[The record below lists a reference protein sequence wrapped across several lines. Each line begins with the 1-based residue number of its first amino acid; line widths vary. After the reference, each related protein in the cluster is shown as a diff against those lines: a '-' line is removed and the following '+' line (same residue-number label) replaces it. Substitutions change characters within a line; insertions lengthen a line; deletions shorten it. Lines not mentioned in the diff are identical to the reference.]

1 LNPFGPRHK
10 VFLHLLAVRL
20 ALAMKTP
27 CQDHILQQNEDVTN
41 TNKKG
46 EGDAKYEIQAK
57 LTLTAW

>member
-1 LNPFGPRHK
+1 MSGS
-10 VFLHLLAVRL
+10 
-20 ALAMKTP
+20 
-27 CQDHILQQNEDVTN
+27 HILQQNEDVTN